1 MTFEAFLALIH
12 NALVL
17 LALGLLFPRLAGWL
31 FHRSSW
37 RRMVAGA
44 AVGGIG
50 LSVMS
55 LHWTA
60 APGVVFDTRS
70 VLLSLSGLFFGLAP
84 TLVAAAMM
92 AALRV
97 AMGGAGT
104 VMGISV
110 IIATAAMGLVWRG
123 RSGTSLHRLGW
134 LHLYLFGLAVHLV
147 MILLMGT
154 LPGALMWPTLKAVA
168 VPVLVIYPLGTV
180 LLGRLLVTER
190 EEMELARAVAESER
204 KYRLYIDSA
213 PTGVFVADSGGRY
226 VEVNDAG
233 CRMTGYSREE
243 ILGRPVTDFSPPEDK
258 ASGSAHFD
266 AVQTSGKSTGVL
278 SFLRKDGSV
287 GWWSVEAVAL
297 GDGRFIGFSTDV
309 SELKRLELEAAA
321 SERKLNEA
329 QQLARIGSWDCD
341 LATGTVR
348 ASPEAFRIYGADEV
362 PLTLGM
368 IKQFPLPEYRPRLD
382 EAMKALIAG
391 EGPYDV
397 EFRIRREGDG
407 SIRDIHSLA
416 TYDPVKRIIA
426 GTIQDITRRKQA
438 ERAIRESDERFRA
451 VFEHAAVGIG
461 IVGLD
466 GRWIRANERLCS
478 LLGYTAGELQMRSF
492 EATTHPDDL
501 DEDLRLGG
509 ECLAG
514 RRSFFTMEKRY
525 IHKQGHEVWVELTVS
540 LIRSAAGE
548 PAYFISVVQDIG
560 TRKRLEQEHDRVEAE
575 LRQAQKMDAVG
586 RLAGGVA
593 HDFNNMLNVILGYAE
608 VVLEDIDPE
617 DPHRPSLEGI
627 RSAAERSAQLTGQL
641 LAFSRKQI
649 VAPGVLDLNEAVA
662 SQKKLLDRLIGENV
676 EITFVPGEDLWP
688 VRIDPS
694 QLDQILAN
702 LAVNARDAIAGVGRV
717 LIRTANLRLE
727 EGTTRQGDP
736 IPAGDFVLLEFG
748 DTGKGIASEHL
759 DKIFEP
765 FFTTKPVEQGTGL
778 GLATVYGVVTQHGG
792 HLDVTSA
799 PDRGTTFRIYLPR
812 YCGVR
817 RKTEPAPAQ
826 RPLGGGETI
835 LLVEDEPQ
843 LLNLAARML
852 EKGGY
857 TVLKGETPSRALE
870 IAAGFPGDIHLV
882 VSDVIMPQMNGKEL
896 VNRVQALRPGLG
908 VLFMSGYTDD
918 AIADQGV
925 LEEGVHF
932 LNKPFTLAE
941 VQAAVRTALDA

>member
-1 MTFEAFLALIH
+1 MTFDAFLALIH

-50 LSVMS
+50 LTVMS

-104 VMGISV
+104 GMGISV
-110 IIATAAMGLVWRG
+110 IIATAAMGLGWRG
-123 RSGTSLHRLGW
+123 RSGIPLHRLGW
-134 LHLYLFGLAVHLV
+134 FHLYLFGLAVHLV
-147 MILLMGT
+147 MIMLMGT

-190 EEMELARAVAESER
+190 QEMELARAVAESER

-243 ILGRPVTDFSPPEDK
+243 ILGRPVTDFSPPGDK
-258 ASGSAHFD
+258 SSGSAHFA
-266 AVQTSGKSTGVL
+266 AVLASGKSTGVL

-309 SELKRLELEAAA
+309 SEIKRLELEAAA
-321 SERKLNEA
+321 SERKLFEA
-329 QQLARIGSWDCD
+329 QRLARIGSWECD
-341 LATGTVR
+341 LATGSVQ
-348 ASPEAFRIYGADEV
+348 ASPEAFRIYGADEAA
-362 PLTLGM
+362 LTLDR
-368 IKQFPLPEYRPRLD
+368 INHFPLPEYRPRLD
-382 EAMKALIAG
+382 EAMKTLVAG

-407 SIRDIHSLA
+407 GIRDIHSLA
-416 TYDPVKRIIA
+416 AYDPVKRVIT

-466 GRWIRANERLCS
+466 GHWIRANERLCS
-478 LLGYTAGELQMRSF
+478 LLGYTAEELQRRSF
-492 EATTHPDDL
+492 ENTTHPDDL
-501 DEDLRLGG
+501 VEDLRLGE

-514 RRSFFTMEKRY
+514 RSTCFTMEKRY

-548 PAYFISVVQDIG
+548 PAYFISVVHDIG
-560 TRKRLEQEHDRVEAE
+560 GRKKLEQERDRAEAE
-575 LRQAQKMDAVG
+575 LRQAQKMEAVG

-608 VVLEDIDPE
+608 VVLEDMGPG
-617 DPHRPSLEGI
+617 DPHRSSLESI
-627 RSAAERSAQLTGQL
+627 RSAAERSAQLTGHL

-649 VAPGVLDLNEAVA
+649 LAPGVLDLNEAVA

-676 EITFVPGEDLWP
+676 EITFLPGENLWP

-694 QLDQILAN
+694 QLDQVLAN

-717 LIRTANLRLE
+717 LIRTANLGLE

-736 IPAGDFVLLEFG
+736 IPAGDYVLLEFG
-748 DTGKGIASEHL
+748 DTGEGIASEHL

-799 PDRGTTFRIYLPR
+799 PGRGTTFRIYLPR
-812 YCGVR
+812 YSGER
-817 RKTEPAPAQ
+817 RMAEPVSAP
-826 RPLGGGETI
+826 RPSGGGETI

-843 LLNLAARML
+843 LLDLAARML

-857 TVLKGETPSRALE
+857 TVLKGETPNRALE

-896 VNRVQALRPGLG
+896 VDRVKALRPDLG

>member
-31 FHRSSW
+31 FHGSTW
-37 RRMVAGA
+37 RRMVAGV

-92 AALRV
+92 AAMRV
-97 AMGGAGT
+97 AMGGAGA
-104 VMGISV
+104 VMGVSV
-110 IIATAAMGLVWRG
+110 IVVTAAMGLGWRG
-123 RSGTSLHRLGW
+123 RSGTPLHRLGW
-134 LHLYLFGLAVHLV
+134 AHLYLFGVAVHLV

-154 LPGALMWPTLKAVA
+154 LPGALLWPTLKVVA
-168 VPVLVIYPLGTV
+168 VPVLAIYPLGTV

-190 EEMELARAVAESER
+190 EEMELARSVAESER

-213 PTGVFVADSGGRY
+213 PTGVFVADPRGRY

-243 ILGRPVTDFSPPEDK
+243 ILGMSVTDFSPPDDV
-258 ASGSAHFD
+258 SLGSTHF
-266 AVQTSGKSTGVL
+266 ATVQATGKSTGVL

-309 SELKRLELEAAA
+309 SQLKRLELEAAA
-321 SERKLNEA
+321 SEGKLNEA
-329 QQLARIGSWDCD
+329 QQLARIGSWECD
-341 LATGTVR
+341 LATGSVL
-348 ASPEAFRIYGADEV
+348 ASPEAYRIYGGEEGL
-362 PLTLGM
+362 LTLDM
-368 IKQFPLPEYRPRLD
+368 IKRFPLPEYRSRLD
-382 EAMKALIAG
+382 ETLKALIAG
-391 EGPYDV
+391 ESPYDV
-397 EFRIRREGDG
+397 EFRIRRGSDG
-407 SIRDIHSLA
+407 EVRDIHSLA
-416 TYDPVKRIIA
+416 TYDPVKRVIA

-478 LLGYTAGELQMRSF
+478 LLGYTAGELQDRTF
-492 EATTHPDDL
+492 ENTTHPEDL
-501 DEDLRLGG
+501 DEDLRLGE

-525 IHKQGHEVWVELTVS
+525 VHKQGHEVWVELTVS
-540 LIRSAAGE
+540 LIRSAGGE
-548 PAYFISVVQDIG
+548 PAYFISVVQDIRG
-560 TRKRLEQEHDRVEAE
+560 RKRLEQERDRVEAE
-575 LRQAQKMDAVG
+575 LRQAQKMEAVG

-608 VVLEDIDPE
+608 VVLEDMDPG
-617 DPHRPSLEGI
+617 DPHRSSLDGI

-662 SQKKLLDRLIGENV
+662 GQKTLLDRLIGENV
-676 EITFVPGEDLWP
+676 EITFTPGGDLWP

-702 LAVNARDAIAGVGRV
+702 LAVNARDAIGGVGRV
-717 LIRTANLRLE
+717 LIRTANLSLA

-736 IPAGDFVLLEFG
+736 IPAGDYVLLEFA

-792 HLDVTSA
+792 HIDVSSE
-799 PDRGTTFRIYLPR
+799 PGRGSDFRIYLPR
-812 YCGVR
+812 YTGDR
-817 RKTEPAPAQ
+817 RKIGPAPAP
-826 RPLGGGETI
+826 RPRGGGETI

-843 LLNLAARML
+843 LLDLAARML

-857 TVLKGETPSRALE
+857 TVLKGEVPSRALE

-896 VNRVQALRPGLG
+896 ADRIRALRPDLR

-918 AIADQGV
+918 AIADHGV
-925 LEEGVHF
+925 LAEGVHF

-941 VQAAVRTALDA
+941 VQTAVRAALDA